1 MLDALKKYGMIVADN
16 GSNWF
21 VTGAADTRWDD
32 DDLNQLKTVPGSAF
46 EVVEHRRGA
55 STARPP
61 LVASSAVPFSTR
73 PVPDPTGPGQE
84 SAWEYPRPPR
94 LEPVTA
100 RLVVVL
106 GGETIADTTR
116 AYRVLET
123 SHPPNYYFPPGDVR
137 AGALEPAQG
146 RRRSASGRAGRTTSP
161 CAAVTGGR
169 GRGRVGVRHAER
181 RVRAASP
188 GHVAFYAGR
197 MDACYVDDELVVAQP
212 GGFYG
217 GWITRSVV
225 GPFKGGP
232 GSRGW

>member
-1 MLDALKKYGMIVADN
+1 
-16 GSNWF
+16 
-21 VTGAADTRWDD
+21 
-32 DDLNQLKTVPGSAF
+32 
-46 EVVEHRRGA
+46 
-55 STARPP
+55 
-61 LVASSAVPFSTR
+61 VPFSTR

-84 SAWEYPRPPR
+84 SVWEYPRPPR

-106 GGETIADTTR
+106 GGETIADTTH

-137 AGALEPAQG
+137 TGALEPAKG
-146 RRRSASGRAGRTTSP
+146 ASFCEWKGRASYFTVRGGSEVAHE
-161 CAAVTGGR
+161 AAWGYDTPSEAFAPIAGY
-169 GRGRVGVRHAER
+169 
-181 RVRAASP
+181 
-188 GHVAFYAGR
+188 VAFYAGR

-217 GWITRSVV
+217 GWITANVV